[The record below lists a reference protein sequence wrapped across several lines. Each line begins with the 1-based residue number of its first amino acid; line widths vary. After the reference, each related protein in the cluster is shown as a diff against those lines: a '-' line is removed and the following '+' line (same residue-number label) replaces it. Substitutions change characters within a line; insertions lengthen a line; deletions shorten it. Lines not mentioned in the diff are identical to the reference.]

1 MLPVFALGASLYFGW
16 WMGFFRGTFGFFRG
30 AWYVAAAVIGRA
42 SSVVLAVAGLTLGE
56 VWAEGIPLFLF

>member
-1 MLPVFALGASLYFGW
+1 
-16 WMGFFRGTFGFFRG
+16 MGFFRGTFGFFRG

-56 VWAEGIPLFLF
+56 VWAEGIALFLF